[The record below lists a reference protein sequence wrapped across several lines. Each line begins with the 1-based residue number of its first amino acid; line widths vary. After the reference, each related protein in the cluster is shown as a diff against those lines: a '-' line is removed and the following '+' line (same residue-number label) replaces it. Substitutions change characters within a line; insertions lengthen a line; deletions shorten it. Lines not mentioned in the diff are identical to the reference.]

1 MKLAI
6 LDDYQK
12 VALAYADWDKARA
25 RGVEVVAF
33 DHHLGGVDAC
43 AAALADFDAVMLM
56 RERQPFPK
64 ALVDR
69 LPKLRFA
76 ILTGARAPSVDIDA
90 MTARKIPV
98 CNTTTGPSGSSTS
111 ELAWALLMDAARFV
125 TKSDRGVR
133 AGGWHGGLDMGLILA
148 GKRLGII
155 GLGKLGSKMARYAK
169 AFDMDVVAWSQNLTA
184 EKAAEHGAK
193 LVSKDELLATSDA
206 ITIHLILSGRTRG
219 LIGAAEIARMRKGV
233 ILVNTSRG
241 PIVDEAAMIAALES
255 RHIGSAGLD
264 VYDVEPLPAGH
275 RLASLDNVVLAPHL
289 GYVAEPVFRSFYADG
304 LEDLLAWLDGKP
316 IRVMNP
322 AALT

>member
-1 MKLAI
+1 MSDNKIKLAI

-33 DHHLGGVDAC
+33 DSHLGGVDAC

-90 MTARKIPV
+90 MTTRKIPV

-184 EKAAEHGAK
+184 EKAAEHGAT
-193 LVSKDELLATSDA
+193 LVTKDELLATSDA
-206 ITIHLILSGRTRG
+206 ITIHLILRD
-219 LIGAAEIARMRKGV
+219 RK
-233 ILVNTSRG
+233 S
-241 PIVDEAAMIAALES
+241 
-255 RHIGSAGLD
+255 
-264 VYDVEPLPAGH
+264 
-275 RLASLDNVVLAPHL
+275 VV
-289 GYVAEPVFRSFYADG
+289 
-304 LEDLLAWLDGKP
+304 
-316 IRVMNP
+316 
-322 AALT
+322 